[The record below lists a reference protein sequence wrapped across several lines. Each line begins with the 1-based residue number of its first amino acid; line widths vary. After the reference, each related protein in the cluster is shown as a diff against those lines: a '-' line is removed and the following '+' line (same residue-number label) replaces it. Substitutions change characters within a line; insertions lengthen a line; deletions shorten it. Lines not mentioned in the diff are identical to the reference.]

1 MRAPPRSPAGRTG
14 LPAHSPASNTGR
26 RRAGA
31 VLLLLLIC
39 LICPAVQPAPG
50 QDNKNAFQERI
61 SSLLERP
68 RHRSAFWGLQIVRL
82 DNREILFA
90 RNAGKRFQPASNM
103 KLLVAAAALDLW
115 GPDHRFRTPVYLDGR
130 LDSRGR
136 VIGNLVLAGRGD
148 PNPERRL
155 YDPEEKDL
163 PIQDASP
170 FIEGIADQLEDR
182 GIRRV
187 EGDIVADTTFFLDE
201 PYGGDWEQE
210 DMFWHYGAPSSALA
224 VFENVFRVSLSP
236 GKARGDPAL
245 LEVTPP
251 QDSPAVVSRVGTGPP
266 GGNPDIRIGADRSG
280 LRVTLLGSLPLNRP
294 TLTYALAVSE
304 PALNAAR
311 YLKTSLQRR
320 GIPVSG
326 QPRAR
331 ALDPIEVLEERKIS
345 LQKVRERQWVYREQ
359 QELASW
365 RSLPLIDN
373 LRILIKSS
381 RNLYGEMLLRGL
393 GAQVSGVGSLQT
405 GLKALEAFLEKA
417 GIAAEPLD
425 FSDGS
430 GLSRTNL
437 LTPESVVR
445 LLQTMERHP
454 QAAGFR
460 DCLPVAGRDGTL
472 KNRMKGTAAEGRV
485 LAKTGTLKFVSSL
498 SGYATSLDG
507 IPLAFSIMA
516 NNTRSSPREARRAMD
531 AICALM
537 AGSSLE
543 EPTAAGESQERP

>member
-1 MRAPPRSPAGRTG
+1 MRPAPRFPSGGTG
-14 LPAHSPASNTGR
+14 LPAHSPAPAAGR
-26 RRAGA
+26 RRAAA
-31 VLLLLLIC
+31 VLLLLC
-39 LICPAVQPAPG
+39 LALQPALG
-50 QDNKNAFQERI
+50 QDSETSFRERI
-61 SSLLERP
+61 ASLLERP
-68 RHRSAFWGLQIVRL
+68 RHRSAFWGLQIARL
-82 DNREILFA
+82 DNREVLFA
-90 RNAGKRFQPASNM
+90 HNAGKRFQPASNM

-115 GPDHRFRTPVYLDGR
+115 GPDHRFRTPVFLEGR
-130 LDSRGR
+130 LDGKGR

-163 PIQDASP
+163 PIQDSSP
-170 FIEGIADQLEDR
+170 FIEGIADQLEER

-236 GKARGDPAL
+236 GTATGDPAL

-251 QDSPAVVSRVGTGPP
+251 QDNPEVVSRVGTGPP
-266 GGNPDIRIGADRSG
+266 GGKPDIRIGADRSG
-280 LRVTLLGSLPLNRP
+280 SRVTLLGSLPLNRP
-294 TLTYALAVSE
+294 TLTYGLAVSE

-311 YLKTSLQRR
+311 YLKTSLERR
-320 GIPVSG
+320 GIPVGG
-326 QPRAR
+326 QPRVR
-331 ALDPIEVLEERKIS
+331 ALQPIEVLEERKVS
-345 LQKVRERQWVYREQ
+345 LERVRERQRVYREQ

-365 RSLPLIDN
+365 QSLPLIDN

-381 RNLYGEMLLRGL
+381 RNLYGEMLLRRL
-393 GAQVSGVGSLQT
+393 GAEVSGVGSLQT
-405 GLKALEAFLEKA
+405 GRQALEDFLEKA
-417 GIAAEPLD
+417 GIADEPLD

-437 LTPESVVR
+437 LTPGSVVR
-445 LLQTMERHP
+445 LLQYMEHHP

-498 SGYATSLDG
+498 SGYATGLDG
-507 IPLAFSIMA
+507 TPMAFSIMA
-516 NNTRSSPREARRAMD
+516 NNTRSSPREARRAID

-537 AGSSLE
+537 AGSRWK
-543 EPTAAGESQERP
+543 EPAAGGRSQERP

>member
-1 MRAPPRSPAGRTG
+1 MRATPRSPSGRTG
-14 LPAHSPASNTGR
+14 LPARSPAPIADR

-31 VLLLLLIC
+31 VLLLIVLTL
-39 LICPAVQPAPG
+39 QPVLG
-50 QDNKNAFQERI
+50 QDSQNSFQERI
-61 SSLLERP
+61 TALLERP

-90 RNAGKRFQPASNM
+90 HNAGKRFQPASNM

-115 GPDHRFRTPVYLDGR
+115 GPDHRFRTPVFLEGR
-130 LDSRGR
+130 LDGQGR

-155 YDPEEKDL
+155 YDPEEKGL
-163 PIQDASP
+163 PIQESSP
-170 FIEGIADQLEDR
+170 FIEGIADQLEER
-182 GIRRV
+182 GIRRID
-187 EGDIVADTTFFLDE
+187 GDIVADTTFFLDE

-236 GKARGDPAL
+236 GAASGDPAL

-251 QDSPAVVSRVGTGPP
+251 QESPEVVSRVATVPS
-266 GGNPDIRIGADRSG
+266 GGKPDIRIGADRSG
-280 LRVTLLGSLPLNRP
+280 SRVTLLGSLPLNRP
-294 TLTYALAVSE
+294 TLTYGLAVSD

-311 YLKTSLQRR
+311 YLKASLEQR
-320 GIPVSG
+320 GIPVRG
-326 QPRAR
+326 QPRVR
-331 ALDPIEVLEERKIS
+331 ALEPIEVLEEREIS
-345 LQKVRERQWVYREQ
+345 LEKVREKQFIYREQ

-365 RSLPLIDN
+365 ESLPLIDN

-381 RNLYGEMLLRGL
+381 RNLYGEMLLRRL
-393 GAQVSGVGSLQT
+393 GAEVMGVGSLQT
-405 GLKALEAFLEKA
+405 GLQALEAFLKKA
-417 GIAAEPLD
+417 GITHEPLD

-454 QAAGFR
+454 RAAGFR
-460 DCLPVAGRDGTL
+460 DSLPVAGRDGTL

-498 SGYATSLDG
+498 SGYVTNLDG
-507 IPLAFSIMA
+507 IPMAFSIMA
-516 NNTRSSPREARRAMD
+516 NNTRSSPREARRAID

-537 AGSSLE
+537 AGSRLKP
-543 EPTAAGESQERP
+543 PTAAGEAQERP

>member
-1 MRAPPRSPAGRTG
+1 MP
-14 LPAHSPASNTGR
+14 GR
-26 RRAGA
+26 RWLRP
-31 VLLLLLIC
+31 LLLLLLAC
-39 LICPAVQPAPG
+39 RALQPALG
-50 QDNKNAFQERI
+50 QDNGNSFEERI
-61 SSLLERP
+61 ASLLERP
-68 RHRSAFWGLQIVRL
+68 RHRSAFWGVHIARL
-82 DNREILFA
+82 DNRETLFA
-90 RNAGKRFQPASNM
+90 HNAGKRFQPASNM

-115 GPDHRFRTPVYLDGR
+115 GPDHRFRTPVFLEGILDDQGR
-130 LDSRGR
+130 A
-136 VIGNLVLAGRGD
+136 IGNLVLAGRGD

-155 YDPEEKDL
+155 YDPKEKNL
-163 PIQDASP
+163 PIRGSSP
-170 FIEGIADQLEDR
+170 FIEGIADQLEER

-236 GKARGDPAL
+236 GKAGGDPAL

-251 QDSPAVVSRVGTGPP
+251 QDTPEVVSRVGTVRS
-266 GGNPDIRIGADRSG
+266 GGKPDIRIAADRSG
-280 LRVTLLGSLPLNRP
+280 SRVTLQGSLPLNRP

-304 PALNAAR
+304 PALTAAR
-311 YLKTSLQRR
+311 YLKTSLERR

-326 QPRAR
+326 QPRVR
-331 ALDPIEVLEERKIS
+331 ALEPIEVLENREIS
-345 LQKVRERQWVYREQ
+345 LERVRERQFAYREE

-393 GAQVSGVGSLQT
+393 GAEATGVGSLET
-405 GLKALEAFLEKA
+405 GLQVLEAFLEKA
-417 GIAAEPLD
+417 GIADEPLD

-445 LLQTMERHP
+445 LLQYMERHP

-460 DCLPVAGRDGTL
+460 DCLPIAGRDGTL
-472 KNRMKGTAAEGRV
+472 KNRMKGTAAQGRV

-507 IPLAFSIMA
+507 TRMAFSIMA
-516 NNTRSSPREARRAMD
+516 NNTRGSPRGTRRAID

-537 AGSSLE
+537 AGSRWK
-543 EPTAAGESQERP
+543 EPAAGGGSQERP

>member
-1 MRAPPRSPAGRTG
+1 MRAAPRSPSGRTG
-14 LPAHSPASNTGR
+14 LPAHSPAPTRGR
-26 RRAGA
+26 HRAGA

-39 LICPAVQPAPG
+39 PALQPALG
-50 QDNKNAFQERI
+50 QDSENSIQERI
-61 SSLLERP
+61 TSLLERP
-68 RHRSAFWGLQIVRL
+68 RHRLAFWGLQIARL

-115 GPDHRFRTPVYLDGR
+115 GPDHRFRTPVFLEGR
-130 LDSRGR
+130 LDGQGR

-155 YDPEEKDL
+155 YDPEETNL
-163 PIQDASP
+163 RIQESSP
-170 FIEGIADQLEDR
+170 FIEGIADQLEER

-201 PYGGDWEQE
+201 PHGGDWEQE

-236 GKARGDPAL
+236 GTATGDPAL
-245 LEVTPP
+245 LEVTPR
-251 QDSPAVVSRVGTGPP
+251 QDSPQVVSRVGTGPP

-294 TLTYALAVSE
+294 SLTYALAVSE

-320 GIPVSG
+320 DIPVSG
-326 QPRAR
+326 QPRVR
-331 ALDPIEVLEERKIS
+331 ALQPIEVLEDRKIS
-345 LQKVRERQWVYREQ
+345 LEKVRERQLVYRE
-359 QELASW
+359 ELASW

-393 GAQVSGVGSLQT
+393 GAEVSGVGSLQT
-405 GLKALEAFLEKA
+405 GLQALEAFLEKA
-417 GIAAEPLD
+417 GIAADPLD

-445 LLQTMERHP
+445 LLQYMERHP

-498 SGYATSLDG
+498 SGYVTNLDG
-507 IPLAFSIMA
+507 TPLAFSIMA
-516 NNTRSSPREARRAMD
+516 NNTRSSPREARRAID

-543 EPTAAGESQERP
+543 EPKAAGDSQERP

>member
-1 MRAPPRSPAGRTG
+1 MCARSPAPTTG
-14 LPAHSPASNTGR
+14 C

-31 VLLLLLIC
+31 VLLLLPIC
-39 LICPAVQPAPG
+39 LALQPALA
-50 QDNKNAFQERI
+50 QYSETSFQERI
-61 SSLLERP
+61 TSLLERP
-68 RHRSAFWGLQIVRL
+68 RHRPAFWGLQIVRL

-90 RNAGKRFQPASNM
+90 HNAGKRFQPASNM

-115 GPDHRFRTPVYLDGR
+115 GPDHRFRTPVFLEGR

-155 YDPEEKDL
+155 YDPEEEDL
-163 PIQDASP
+163 PIQQSSP
-170 FIEGIADQLEDR
+170 FIEGIADQLEKR
-182 GIRRV
+182 GICRV
-187 EGDIVADTTFFLDE
+187 EGDVVADTTFFLDE
-201 PYGGDWEQE
+201 PHGGDWEQE

-236 GKARGDPAL
+236 GTAAGDPTL

-251 QDSPAVVSRVGTGPP
+251 QDSPEVVSRVGTGPP
-266 GGNPDIRIGADRSG
+266 GGKPDIRIGADRSG
-280 LRVTLLGSLPLNRP
+280 SRVTLLGTLPLNRP
-294 TLTYALAVSE
+294 TLNYALAVSE

-311 YLKTSLQRR
+311 YLKTSLERR

-326 QPRAR
+326 QPRVR
-331 ALDPIEVLEERKIS
+331 ALEPIEVLEDRKIS
-345 LQKVRERQWVYREQ
+345 LERVRERQSVYREQ

-365 RSLPLIDN
+365 QSLPLIEN
-373 LRILIKSS
+373 LKILIKSS
-381 RNLYGEMLLRGL
+381 RNLYGEMFLRRL
-393 GAQVSGVGSLQT
+393 GAEVSGVGSLET
-405 GLKALEAFLEKA
+405 GLQALKAFLEKA

-445 LLQTMERHP
+445 LLQYMERHP
-454 QAAGFR
+454 QAAAFR
-460 DCLPVAGRDGTL
+460 DSLPVAGRDGTL
-472 KNRMKGTAAEGRV
+472 KGRMKGTAAEGRV

-498 SGYATSLDG
+498 SGYVTNLDG
-507 IPLAFSIMA
+507 TRMAFSIMA
-516 NNTRSSPREARRAMD
+516 NNTLGSPREARRAID

-537 AGSSLE
+537 AGSRRKP
-543 EPTAAGESQERP
+543 PTAAGRPEERP

>member
-1 MRAPPRSPAGRTG
+1 MRAAPRSPAGRTG
-14 LPAHSPASNTGR
+14 LPAHSPASTTGR
-26 RRAGA
+26 RRASA

-39 LICPAVQPAPG
+39 LIRPAVQPALG
-50 QDNKNAFQERI
+50 QDNESSFQERI

-68 RHRSAFWGLQIVRL
+68 RHRSAFWGLQIARL

-90 RNAGKRFQPASNM
+90 HNAGKRFQPASNM

-115 GPDHRFRTPVYLDGR
+115 GPDHRFRTPVYLEGR

-155 YDPEEKDL
+155 YDPEEKVL
-163 PIQDASP
+163 PIRDSSP
-170 FIEGIADQLEDR
+170 FIEGIADQLEER

-236 GKARGDPAL
+236 GTARGDPAL

-251 QDSPAVVSRVGTGPP
+251 QEVPEVVNRVETASPGSP
-266 GGNPDIRIGADRSG
+266 PDIRIGADRSG

-294 TLTYALAVSE
+294 TLTYGLAVSE

-311 YLKTSLQRR
+311 YLKTSLERR

-326 QPRAR
+326 QPRVR
-331 ALDPIEVLEERKIS
+331 VLEPIEVLEERKIS
-345 LQKVRERQWVYREQ
+345 LEKVRERRSVYREQ

-365 RSLPLIDN
+365 PSLPLIEN
-373 LRILIKSS
+373 LRILVKSS

-393 GAQVSGVGSLQT
+393 GAEVSGVGSLET
-405 GLKALEAFLEKA
+405 GRQALEAFLEKA
-417 GIAAEPLD
+417 GIAADPLD

-445 LLQTMERHP
+445 LLQYMERHP

-472 KNRMKGTAAEGRV
+472 KNRMKGTAAEARV

-498 SGYATSLDG
+498 SGYVTNLDG
-507 IPLAFSIMA
+507 TPLAFSIMA
-516 NNTRSSPREARRAMD
+516 NNTRSSPREARRAID

-537 AGSSLE
+537 AESSLE
-543 EPTAAGESQERP
+543 

>member
-1 MRAPPRSPAGRTG
+1 M
-14 LPAHSPASNTGR
+14 PAHPPAAAPGR
-26 RRAGA
+26 RWAGA
-31 VLLLLLIC
+31 ALLLLLIC
-39 LICPAVQPAPG
+39 RTLQPALA
-50 QDNKNAFQERI
+50 QDNGNSFQERI
-61 SSLLERP
+61 ASLLERP
-68 RHRSAFWGLQIVRL
+68 RHRSAFWGLQIARL

-90 RNAGKRFQPASNM
+90 HNAGKRFQPASNM

-115 GPDHRFRTPVYLDGR
+115 GPDHRFRTPVFLEGR
-130 LDSRGR
+130 LDDQGR
-136 VIGNLVLAGRGD
+136 VMGNLVLAGRGD

-163 PIQDASP
+163 PIRDSSP
-170 FIEGIADQLEDR
+170 FIEGIADQLEER

-187 EGDIVADTTFFLDE
+187 QGDIVADTTFFLDE

-224 VFENVFRVSLSP
+224 VFENVFRISLSP
-236 GKARGDPAL
+236 GQASGDPAV

-251 QDSPAVVSRVGTGPP
+251 QQSPEVVSRVGTGRP
-266 GGNPDIRIGADRSG
+266 GGKPDIRIGADRSG
-280 LRVTLLGSLPLNRP
+280 SRVTLLGSLPANRP
-294 TLTYALAVSE
+294 PLTYALAVSE

-311 YLKTSLQRR
+311 YLKASLERR

-326 QPRAR
+326 HPRVR
-331 ALDPIEVLEERKIS
+331 ALEPIEVLEDRKIS
-345 LQKVRERQWVYREQ
+345 LEKVRERQFVYPEQ
-359 QELASW
+359 QQLASW

-393 GAQVSGVGSLQT
+393 GAEFAGVGSLQT
-405 GLKALEAFLEKA
+405 GRQALEAFLEKA
-417 GIAAEPLD
+417 GIADEPLD

-437 LTPESVVR
+437 LTPGSVVR
-445 LLQTMERHP
+445 LLHYMERHP
-454 QAAGFR
+454 RAEEFR

-472 KNRMKGTAAEGRV
+472 KGRMKGTAAEGRV

-498 SGYATSLDG
+498 AGYATSLDG
-507 IPLAFSIMA
+507 TRMAFSIMA
-516 NNTRSSPREARRAMD
+516 NNTRSSPREARRAID

-537 AGSSLE
+537 AGSRWK
-543 EPTAAGESQERP
+543 EPAAAGDSQQRP

>member
-1 MRAPPRSPAGRTG
+1 MRAAPRSPSGSIG
-14 LPAHSPASNTGR
+14 LPARSAAPIMAR
-26 RRAGA
+26 RWTGA
-31 VLLLLLIC
+31 VLLPLLIG
-39 LICPAVQPAPG
+39 LALQPALG
-50 QDNKNAFQERI
+50 QEPESSFQKRI
-61 SSLLERP
+61 EALLQRP
-68 RHRSAFWGLQIVRL
+68 RQRSAFWGLQIVRL
-82 DNREILFA
+82 DSREILFA

-103 KLLVAAAALDLW
+103 KLLIAAAALDLW
-115 GPDHRFRTPVYLDGR
+115 GPGHRFRTPVFLQGR
-130 LDSRGR
+130 LDDQGQ

-163 PIQDASP
+163 PIRSSSP
-170 FIEGIADQLEDR
+170 FIEGIVDQLEER

-210 DMFWHYGAPSSALA
+210 DLFWHYGAPSSALA
-224 VFENVFRVSLSP
+224 VFENVFRISLSP
-236 GKARGDPAL
+236 GKAGGDPAL

-251 QDSPAVVSRVGTGPP
+251 QATPQVVSRVSTAPP
-266 GGNPDIRIGADRSG
+266 EGKPDIGIGADRSG
-280 LRVTLLGSLPLNRP
+280 SRVTLLGRLPLNHP
-294 TLTYALAVSE
+294 TLTYALAVSD

-311 YLKTSLQRR
+311 YLKSSLERR
-320 GIPVSG
+320 GIAVSG
-326 QPRAR
+326 QPRVR
-331 ALDPIEVLEERKIS
+331 ALQPLEVLQERKIS
-345 LQKVRERQWVYREQ
+345 LGRVRERQLRYDEQ
-359 QELASW
+359 QELAGW
-365 RSLPLIDN
+365 QSLPLIDN

-393 GAQVSGVGSLQT
+393 GAEVTGVGSLQT
-405 GLKALEAFLEKA
+405 GLQVVEAFLEKA
-417 GIAAEPLD
+417 GIGGEPLD

-437 LTPESVVR
+437 LTPESVVQ
-445 LLQTMERHP
+445 LLRYMERHP
-454 QAAGFR
+454 QAAEFR

-507 IPLAFSIMA
+507 APLAFSIMA
-516 NNTRSSPREARRAMD
+516 INTRGSPREARRVID

-543 EPTAAGESQERP
+543 EPTTAGEPQERP

>member
-1 MRAPPRSPAGRTG
+1 MRPAPRFPSGGTG
-14 LPAHSPASNTGR
+14 LPAHSPAPAAGR
-26 RRAGA
+26 RRAAA
-31 VLLLLLIC
+31 VLLLLC
-39 LICPAVQPAPG
+39 LALQPALG
-50 QDNKNAFQERI
+50 QDSETSFRERI
-61 SSLLERP
+61 ASLLERP
-68 RHRSAFWGLQIVRL
+68 RHRSAFWGLQIARL

-90 RNAGKRFQPASNM
+90 HNAGKRFQPASNM

-115 GPDHRFRTPVYLDGR
+115 GPDHRFRTPVFLEGR
-130 LDSRGR
+130 LDGKGR

-163 PIQDASP
+163 PIQDSSP
-170 FIEGIADQLEDR
+170 FIEGIADQLEER

-236 GKARGDPAL
+236 GTATGDPAL

-251 QDSPAVVSRVGTGPP
+251 QDSPEVVSRVGTGAP
-266 GGNPDIRIGADRSG
+266 GGKPDIRIGADRSG
-280 LRVTLLGSLPLNRP
+280 SRVTLLGSLPLNRP

-311 YLKTSLQRR
+311 YLKTSLERR
-320 GIPVSG
+320 GIPVGG
-326 QPRAR
+326 QPRVR
-331 ALDPIEVLEERKIS
+331 ALQPIEVLEERKVS
-345 LQKVRERQWVYREQ
+345 LERVRERQRVYREQ

-365 RSLPLIDN
+365 QSLPLIDN

-381 RNLYGEMLLRGL
+381 RNLYGEMLLRRL
-393 GAQVSGVGSLQT
+393 GAEVSGVGSLQT
-405 GLKALEAFLEKA
+405 GRQALEDFLEKA
-417 GIAAEPLD
+417 GIADEPLD

-437 LTPESVVR
+437 LTPGSVVR
-445 LLQTMERHP
+445 LLQYMEHHP

-498 SGYATSLDG
+498 SGYATGLDG
-507 IPLAFSIMA
+507 TPMAFSIMA
-516 NNTRSSPREARRAMD
+516 NNTRSSPREARRAID

-537 AGSSLE
+537 AGSRWK
-543 EPTAAGESQERP
+543 EPAAGGGSQERP

>member
-1 MRAPPRSPAGRTG
+1 MRAAPRSPSGRTG
-14 LPAHSPASNTGR
+14 LPARSRAPLTGR
-26 RRAGA
+26 RRAAA
-31 VLLLLLIC
+31 VLLPLLIC
-39 LICPAVQPAPG
+39 LTLQPALG
-50 QDNKNAFQERI
+50 QDGEHSFRERI
-61 SSLLERP
+61 TSLLERP
-68 RHRSAFWGLQIVRL
+68 RHRSAFWGLQIARL

-90 RNAGKRFQPASNM
+90 HNAGKRFQPASNM

-115 GPDHRFRTPVYLDGR
+115 GPGHRFRTPVFLEGR
-130 LDSRGR
+130 LDGKGR

-155 YDPEEKDL
+155 YDPEEEEL
-163 PIQDASP
+163 PIRDSSP
-170 FIEGIADQLEDR
+170 FIEGIADQLEER

-201 PYGGDWEQE
+201 PHGGDWEQE

-236 GKARGDPAL
+236 GTATGDPAL

-251 QDSPAVVSRVGTGPP
+251 QDSPEVVSRVGTGPP
-266 GGNPDIRIGADRSG
+266 GGKPDIRIGADRSG

-294 TLTYALAVSE
+294 ALSYALAVSE

-311 YLKTSLQRR
+311 YLKTSLERR
-320 GIPVSG
+320 GIPVGG
-326 QPRAR
+326 QPRVR
-331 ALDPIEVLEERKIS
+331 ALQPIEVLEGRKIS
-345 LQKVRERQWVYREQ
+345 LDKVRERQMAYREQ

-365 RSLPLIDN
+365 ESLPLIDN

-381 RNLYGEMLLRGL
+381 RNLYGEMLLRRL
-393 GAQVSGVGSLQT
+393 GAEVSGVGSLQT
-405 GLKALEAFLEKA
+405 GRQALEAFLGKA

-437 LTPESVVR
+437 LTPGSVVR
-445 LLQTMERHP
+445 LLQYMGQHP
-454 QAAGFR
+454 RATEFR

-472 KNRMKGTAAEGRV
+472 KRRMKGTAAEGRV

-498 SGYATSLDG
+498 SGYVTNLDG
-507 IPLAFSIMA
+507 IPMAFSIMA
-516 NNTRSSPREARRAMD
+516 NNTRSSPREARRAID

-543 EPTAAGESQERP
+543 EPAAAGPPVERP

>member
-1 MRAPPRSPAGRTG
+1 MRAAPRSPAGRTG
-14 LPAHSPASNTGR
+14 LRAHARAPARGR

-31 VLLLLLIC
+31 VLLLLPIC
-39 LICPAVQPAPG
+39 LALQPALG
-50 QDNKNAFQERI
+50 QDNQHSFQERI
-61 SSLLERP
+61 GSLLERP
-68 RHRSAFWGLQIVRL
+68 WHRSAFWGVQITRL
-82 DNREILFA
+82 DNRETLFA
-90 RNAGKRFQPASNM
+90 HNAGKRFQPASNM

-115 GPDHRFRTPVYLDGR
+115 GPDHRFRTPVFLEGR
-130 LDSRGR
+130 LDGRGR

-155 YDPEEKDL
+155 YDPEEEDL
-163 PIQDASP
+163 PIRESSP
-170 FIEGIADQLEDR
+170 FIEGIVDQLQER

-187 EGDIVADTTFFLDE
+187 DGDVVADATFFLDE
-201 PYGGDWEQE
+201 PHGGDWERE

-236 GKARGDPAL
+236 GAASGDPAL

-251 QDSPAVVSRVGTGPP
+251 QDSPQVVSRVGTGPP
-266 GGNPDIRIGADRSG
+266 GGRPDIRIGADRSG

-294 TLTYALAVSE
+294 TLTYGLAVSE

-311 YLKTSLQRR
+311 YLKTSLERR
-320 GIPVSG
+320 GIPVGG
-326 QPRAR
+326 QPRVR
-331 ALDPIEVLEERKIS
+331 ALQPIEVLEDRKIS
-345 LQKVRERQWVYREQ
+345 LEKVRERQRVYRER

-365 RSLPLIDN
+365 PSLPLIDN
-373 LRILIKSS
+373 LRILVKSS

-393 GAQVSGVGSLQT
+393 GAEVSGVGSLQT
-405 GLKALEAFLEKA
+405 GQQALEAFLEKA
-417 GIAAEPLD
+417 GIAADPLD

-454 QAAGFR
+454 RAAEFR

-472 KNRMKGTAAEGRV
+472 KDRMKGTPAEGRV

-498 SGYATSLDG
+498 AGYATSLDG
-507 IPLAFSIMA
+507 TPLAFSIMA
-516 NNTRSSPREARRAMD
+516 NNTRSSPREARRAID

-537 AGSSLE
+537 AGSSLNE
-543 EPTAAGESQERP
+543 QAAGRPEERP

>member
-1 MRAPPRSPAGRTG
+1 M
-14 LPAHSPASNTGR
+14 PAHAPAPTTGR

-31 VLLLLLIC
+31 VLLLLIC
-39 LICPAVQPAPG
+39 LSLQPALG
-50 QDNKNAFQERI
+50 QDSEHSFRERI
-61 SSLLERP
+61 TSLLEQP
-68 RHRSAFWGLQIVRL
+68 RHRSAFWGVQIVRL
-82 DNREILFA
+82 DSREILFA
-90 RNAGKRFQPASNM
+90 HNAGKRFQPASNM

-115 GPDHRFRTPVYLDGR
+115 GPDHRFRTPVFLEGR
-130 LDSRGR
+130 LDGRGR

-155 YDPEEKDL
+155 YDPEEQEL
-163 PIQDASP
+163 PIRESSP
-170 FIEGIADQLEDR
+170 FIEGIADQLEER

-201 PYGGDWEQE
+201 PHGGDWEQE

-236 GKARGDPAL
+236 GTATGDPAL

-251 QDSPAVVSRVGTGPP
+251 QESPEVVSRVGTGPP
-266 GGNPDIRIGADRSG
+266 GGKPDIRIGADRSG
-280 LRVTLLGSLPLNRP
+280 SRVTLLGSLPLNRP
-294 TLTYALAVSE
+294 TLAYALAVSE

-311 YLKTSLQRR
+311 YLTTALERR
-320 GIPVSG
+320 GIPVG
-326 QPRAR
+326 GRPRVR
-331 ALDPIEVLEERKIS
+331 ALRPIEVLEERKIS
-345 LQKVRERQWVYREQ
+345 LEKVRERQSIYREQ

-365 RSLPLIDN
+365 QSLPLIDN

-381 RNLYGEMLLRGL
+381 RNLYGEMLLRRL
-393 GAQVSGVGSLQT
+393 GAEVSGVGSLQT
-405 GLKALEAFLEKA
+405 GQQALEAFLEKA

-445 LLQTMERHP
+445 LLQFMERHP
-454 QAAGFR
+454 RAAEFR

-472 KNRMKGTAAEGRV
+472 KNRMKGTAAQGRV

-498 SGYATSLDG
+498 SGYATNLDG
-507 IPLAFSIMA
+507 IPMAFSIMA
-516 NNTRSSPREARRAMD
+516 NNTRSAPREARRAID

-537 AGSSLE
+537 AGSSLK
-543 EPTAAGESQERP
+543 EPAAAGRPEERP

>member
-1 MRAPPRSPAGRTG
+1 MRAAPRSPRDRTES
-14 LPAHSPASNTGR
+14 PTHSRAATRGR
-26 RRAGA
+26 RLAGA
-31 VLLLLLIC
+31 VLLL
-39 LICPAVQPAPG
+39 ICPAVLPALG
-50 QDNKNAFQERI
+50 QDDQTSFQERVR
-61 SSLLERP
+61 SLLQRP
-68 RHRSAFWGLQIVRL
+68 QHRAAFWGLQIVRL

-90 RNAGKRFQPASNM
+90 HHAGKRFQPASNM

-115 GPDHRFRTPVYLDGR
+115 GPDHRFRTPVFLEGR
-130 LDSRGR
+130 LDDQGQ
-136 VIGNLVLAGRGD
+136 VVGNLVLAGRGD

-155 YDPEEKDL
+155 YDPEVKDL
-163 PIQDASP
+163 PIQESSP
-170 FIEGIADQLEDR
+170 FIEGIADQLEER

-187 EGDIVADTTFFLDE
+187 EGDIVADATYFLDE
-201 PYGGDWEQE
+201 PHGGDWEQE

-236 GKARGDPAL
+236 GKAAGEPAL

-251 QDSPAVVSRVGTGPP
+251 QESPEVVNRVGTGPP
-266 GGNPDIRIGADRSG
+266 GGKPDIRIGADRSG

-294 TLTYALAVSE
+294 TLTYGLAVSE

-311 YLKTSLQRR
+311 ALKTSLERR

-326 QPRAR
+326 QPRVR
-331 ALDPIEVLEERKIS
+331 ALQPIEVLEEGKVS
-345 LQKVRERQWVYREQ
+345 LEKVRERQRGYREQ

-365 RSLPLIDN
+365 QSLPLIDN

-393 GAQVSGVGSLQT
+393 GAEVSGVGSLQT
-405 GLKALEAFLEKA
+405 GLQALEAFLEKA
-417 GIAAEPLD
+417 GMAAEPLD

-445 LLQTMERHP
+445 LLQYMERHP

-472 KNRMKGTAAEGRV
+472 KNRMRGTAAEGRV

-498 SGYATSLDG
+498 AGYATGLDG
-507 IPLAFSIMA
+507 TPMAFSIMA
-516 NNTRSSPREARRAMD
+516 NNTRSTPREARRAID

-537 AGSSLE
+537 AGSRWKPS
-543 EPTAAGESQERP
+543 PAAGEAQERP

>member
-1 MRAPPRSPAGRTG
+1 MRARSPAPT
-14 LPAHSPASNTGR
+14 TGR

-31 VLLLLLIC
+31 VLLLLPIC
-39 LICPAVQPAPG
+39 LALQPALA
-50 QDNKNAFQERI
+50 QYSETSFQERI
-61 SSLLERP
+61 TSLLERP
-68 RHRSAFWGLQIVRL
+68 RHRPAFWGLQIVRL

-90 RNAGKRFQPASNM
+90 HNAGKRFQPASNM

-115 GPDHRFRTPVYLDGR
+115 GPDHRFRTPVFLEGR
-130 LDSRGR
+130 LDGRGR

-155 YDPEEKDL
+155 YDPEEEDL
-163 PIQDASP
+163 PIQQSSP
-170 FIEGIADQLEDR
+170 FIEGIADQLEKR

-187 EGDIVADTTFFLDE
+187 EGDVVADTTFFLDE
-201 PYGGDWEQE
+201 PHGGDWEQE

-236 GKARGDPAL
+236 GTAAGDPTL

-251 QDSPAVVSRVGTGPP
+251 QDSPEVVSRVGTGPP
-266 GGNPDIRIGADRSG
+266 GGKPDIRIGADRSG
-280 LRVTLLGSLPLNRP
+280 SRVTLLGSLPLNRP
-294 TLTYALAVSE
+294 TLNYALAVSE

-311 YLKTSLQRR
+311 YLKTSLERR

-326 QPRAR
+326 QPRVK
-331 ALDPIEVLEERKIS
+331 ALEPIEVLEDRKIS
-345 LQKVRERQWVYREQ
+345 LEKVRERQSVYREQ

-365 RSLPLIDN
+365 QSLPLIEN

-381 RNLYGEMLLRGL
+381 RNLYGEMLLRRL
-393 GAQVSGVGSLQT
+393 GAEVSGVGSLET
-405 GLKALEAFLEKA
+405 GLQALKAFLEKA

-445 LLQTMERHP
+445 LLQYMERHP
-454 QAAGFR
+454 QAAAFR
-460 DCLPVAGRDGTL
+460 DSLPVAGRDGTL
-472 KNRMKGTAAEGRV
+472 KGRMKGTAAEGRV

-498 SGYATSLDG
+498 SGYATNRDG
-507 IPLAFSIMA
+507 TRMAFSIMA
-516 NNTRSSPREARRAMD
+516 NNTLGSPREARRAID

-537 AGSSLE
+537 AGSRRNP
-543 EPTAAGESQERP
+543 PTAAGRPE

>member
-1 MRAPPRSPAGRTG
+1 MRAAPRSPAGRTG
-14 LPAHSPASNTGR
+14 LRAHARAPARGR

-31 VLLLLLIC
+31 VLLLLPIC
-39 LICPAVQPAPG
+39 LALQPALG
-50 QDNKNAFQERI
+50 QDNQHSFQERI
-61 SSLLERP
+61 GSLLERP
-68 RHRSAFWGLQIVRL
+68 WHRSAFWGVQITRL
-82 DNREILFA
+82 DNRETLFA
-90 RNAGKRFQPASNM
+90 HNAGKRFQPASNM

-115 GPDHRFRTPVYLDGR
+115 GPDHRFRTPVFLEGR
-130 LDSRGR
+130 LDGRGR

-155 YDPEEKDL
+155 YDPEEEDL
-163 PIQDASP
+163 PIRESSP
-170 FIEGIADQLEDR
+170 FIEGIVDQLQER

-187 EGDIVADTTFFLDE
+187 EGDVVADATFFLDE
-201 PYGGDWEQE
+201 PHGGDWERE

-236 GKARGDPAL
+236 GAASGDPAL

-251 QDSPAVVSRVGTGPP
+251 QDSPQVVSRVGTGPP
-266 GGNPDIRIGADRSG
+266 GGRPDIRIGADRSG

-294 TLTYALAVSE
+294 TLTYGLAVSE

-311 YLKTSLQRR
+311 YLKTSLERR
-320 GIPVSG
+320 GIPVGG
-326 QPRAR
+326 QPRVR
-331 ALDPIEVLEERKIS
+331 TLQPIEVLEDRKIS
-345 LQKVRERQWVYREQ
+345 LEKVRERQRVYRER

-365 RSLPLIDN
+365 PSLPLIDN
-373 LRILIKSS
+373 LRILVKSS

-393 GAQVSGVGSLQT
+393 GAEVSGVGSLQT
-405 GLKALEAFLEKA
+405 GQQALEAFLEKA
-417 GIAAEPLD
+417 GIGAEPLD

-445 LLQTMERHP
+445 LLQYMERHP

-498 SGYATSLDG
+498 AGYATSLDG
-507 IPLAFSIMA
+507 TPLAFSIMA
-516 NNTRSSPREARRAMD
+516 NNTKSSPREARRAID

-537 AGSSLE
+537 AGSSLD
-543 EPTAAGESQERP
+543 EPAAAGRPEERP

>member
-1 MRAPPRSPAGRTG
+1 MKAAPRSPSGRTG
-14 LPAHSPASNTGR
+14 LPACSPAPVTGR
-26 RRAGA
+26 PRAAA

-39 LICPAVQPAPG
+39 LALQPALG
-50 QDNKNAFQERI
+50 QDGKNTFQERI
-61 SSLLERP
+61 ASLLERP
-68 RHRSAFWGLQIVRL
+68 RHRTAFWGLQIERL

-90 RNAGKRFQPASNM
+90 HNAGKRFQPASNM

-115 GPDHRFRTPVYLDGR
+115 GPDHRFRTPVFLEGR
-130 LDSRGR
+130 LDRKGR

-155 YDPEEKDL
+155 YDPEEEDL
-163 PIQDASP
+163 PIQESSP
-170 FIEGIADQLEDR
+170 FIDGIADRLEER

-187 EGDIVADTTFFLDE
+187 EGDVVADTTFFLDE

-236 GKARGDPAL
+236 GTATGDPAL

-251 QDSPAVVSRVGTGPP
+251 QDSPEVVSRVGTGPP
-266 GGNPDIRIGADRSG
+266 GGKPDIRIGADRSG

-294 TLTYALAVSE
+294 TLNYALAVAE

-311 YLKTSLQRR
+311 YLKTSLERR
-320 GIPVSG
+320 GIPVGG
-326 QPRAR
+326 QPRVR
-331 ALDPIEVLEERKIS
+331 ALQPIEVLEERKVS
-345 LQKVRERQWVYREQ
+345 LEKVRERQFAYREQ

-365 RSLPLIDN
+365 QSLPLIDN

-381 RNLYGEMLLRGL
+381 RNLYGEMLLRRL
-393 GAQVSGVGSLQT
+393 GAEVSGVGSLQT
-405 GLKALEAFLEKA
+405 GLQALEAFLEKA

-445 LLQTMERHP
+445 LLQYMERHP

-498 SGYATSLDG
+498 AGYATSLDG
-507 IPLAFSIMA
+507 TPLAFSIMA
-516 NNTRSSPREARRAMD
+516 NNTRSSPREARRAID

-537 AGSSLE
+537 AGSSWKD
-543 EPTAAGESQERP
+543 PTAAGKSQERP

>member
-1 MRAPPRSPAGRTG
+1 MRATPRSPSGRTG
-14 LPAHSPASNTGR
+14 LPADSPAPIAGR

-39 LICPAVQPAPG
+39 LALRPALG
-50 QDNKNAFQERI
+50 QDSQNSFQERI
-61 SSLLERP
+61 SSLLQRP
-68 RHRSAFWGLQIVRL
+68 RHRSAFWGIQIARL

-90 RNAGKRFQPASNM
+90 HNAGKRFQPASNM

-115 GPDHRFRTPVYLDGR
+115 GPDHRFRTPVFLEGR
-130 LDSRGR
+130 LDGKGR

-155 YDPEEKDL
+155 YDPEVKTL
-163 PIQDASP
+163 PIRHSSP
-170 FIEGIADQLEDR
+170 FIEGIADQLEQR
-182 GIRRV
+182 GIHRV

-236 GKARGDPAL
+236 GTATGDPAL

-251 QDSPAVVSRVGTGPP
+251 QESPEVVSRVGTGPP
-266 GGNPDIRIGADRSG
+266 GGKPDIRIGADRSG
-280 LRVTLLGSLPLNRP
+280 SRVTLLGSLPLNRP

-311 YLKTSLQRR
+311 YLKSSLERR
-320 GIPVSG
+320 GIPVGG
-326 QPRAR
+326 QPRVR
-331 ALDPIEVLEERKIS
+331 ALQPIEVLEERKIS
-345 LQKVRERQWVYREQ
+345 LEKVRERQRVYRER

-365 RSLPLIDN
+365 QSLPLIDN

-381 RNLYGEMLLRGL
+381 RNLYGEMLLRRL
-393 GAQVSGVGSLQT
+393 GAEVSGVGSLQT
-405 GLKALEAFLEKA
+405 GRQALEAFLEKA
-417 GIAAEPLD
+417 GIAGEPLD

-437 LTPESVVR
+437 LTPGSVVR
-445 LLQTMERHP
+445 LLQYMEQHP
-454 QAAGFR
+454 QAAEFR

-498 SGYATSLDG
+498 SGYATGLDG
-507 IPLAFSIMA
+507 TPMAFSIMA
-516 NNTRSSPREARRAMD
+516 NNTRSSPREARRAID

-537 AGSSLE
+537 AGSRWK
-543 EPTAAGESQERP
+543 EPPAAAGSQQRP

>member
-1 MRAPPRSPAGRTG
+1 M
-14 LPAHSPASNTGR
+14 PAHSPAPVTGR

-39 LICPAVQPAPG
+39 RALQPALG
-50 QDNKNAFQERI
+50 QDNEASFQERI
-61 SSLLERP
+61 ASLLQRP
-68 RHRSAFWGLQIVRL
+68 RHRSAFWGLQIARL

-90 RNAGKRFQPASNM
+90 QNAGKRFQPASNM

-115 GPDHRFRTPVYLDGR
+115 GPDHRFRTPVFLEGR
-130 LDSRGR
+130 LDDQGQ
-136 VIGNLVLAGRGD
+136 VVGNLVLAGRGD

-163 PIQDASP
+163 PILDSSP
-170 FIEGIADQLEDR
+170 FIEGIADQLEER

-210 DMFWHYGAPSSALA
+210 DMFWHYGAPCSALA

-236 GKARGDPAL
+236 GKASGDPAL

-251 QDSPAVVSRVGTGPP
+251 QDSPEVVSLVGTGRS
-266 GGNPDIRIGADRSG
+266 GGKPDIRIGANRSG
-280 LRVTLLGSLPLNRP
+280 SRVTLLGSLPLNRP
-294 TLTYALAVSE
+294 SLTYGLAVAE

-311 YLKTSLQRR
+311 YLKSSLERR

-326 QPRAR
+326 QPRVR
-331 ALDPIEVLEERKIS
+331 ALQPIEVLEERKIS
-345 LQKVRERQWVYREQ
+345 LDKVRARQFDYREQ
-359 QELASW
+359 QELVSW
-365 RSLPLIDN
+365 QSLPLIDN

-393 GAQVSGVGSLQT
+393 GAEATGVGSLET
-405 GLKALEAFLEKA
+405 GLQVLEAFLEKA
-417 GIAAEPLD
+417 GIADEPLD

-437 LTPESVVR
+437 LTPGSVVR
-445 LLQTMERHP
+445 LLQYMEQHP
-454 QAAGFR
+454 RAAEFR

-472 KNRMKGTAAEGRV
+472 KYRMKGSAAEGRV

-498 SGYATSLDG
+498 AGYVTSLDG
-507 IPLAFSIMA
+507 TRMAFSIMA
-516 NNTRSSPREARRAMD
+516 NNTRSSPREARRAID

-537 AGSSLE
+537 AGSRWK
-543 EPTAAGESQERP
+543 EPPAAGDSQERP

>member
-1 MRAPPRSPAGRTG
+1 MR
-14 LPAHSPASNTGR
+14 GR
-26 RRAGA
+26 RRAVA

-39 LICPAVQPAPG
+39 PALQPALG
-50 QDNKNAFQERI
+50 QDSENSIQERI
-61 SSLLERP
+61 TSLLERP
-68 RHRSAFWGLQIVRL
+68 RHRPAFWGLQIARL

-90 RNAGKRFQPASNM
+90 HNAGKRFQPASNM

-115 GPDHRFRTPVYLDGR
+115 GPDHRFRTPVFLEGR
-130 LDSRGR
+130 LDGQGR

-155 YDPEEKDL
+155 YDPEETNL
-163 PIQDASP
+163 PIQESSP
-170 FIEGIADQLEDR
+170 FIEGIADQLEER

-201 PYGGDWEQE
+201 PHGGDWEQE

-236 GKARGDPAL
+236 GTATGDPAL
-245 LEVTPP
+245 LEVTPR
-251 QDSPAVVSRVGTGPP
+251 QDSLQVVSRVGTGPP

-311 YLKTSLQRR
+311 YLKTSLERR
-320 GIPVSG
+320 DIPVSG
-326 QPRAR
+326 RPRVR
-331 ALDPIEVLEERKIS
+331 ALQPIEVLQDRKIS
-345 LQKVRERQWVYREQ
+345 LEKVRERQPVYRE
-359 QELASW
+359 ELASW

-393 GAQVSGVGSLQT
+393 GAEVSGVGSLQT
-405 GLKALEAFLEKA
+405 GLQALEAFLEKA
-417 GIAAEPLD
+417 GIADEPLD

-445 LLQTMERHP
+445 LLLYMERHP

-498 SGYATSLDG
+498 AGYVTNLDG
-507 IPLAFSIMA
+507 TPLAFSIMA
-516 NNTRSSPREARRAMD
+516 NNTRSSPRGARRAID

-537 AGSSLE
+537 AGSSLQG
-543 EPTAAGESQERP
+543 PKAAGDSQERP